1 MQTKGT
7 KAAWWQY
14 LVPPTLLS
22 LITALVYYPSLN
34 YEFQFDDL
42 ANITKHFQ
50 IRHNSITNLFFSGT
64 RWISYWLNS
73 LHYRIGR
80 FDPYPYRVG
89 NVLIHTINGLLVY
102 YIVRAAL
109 SYRKE
114 DSFITRNSSAI
125 AVVTALLFLVH
136 PVQTQT
142 VSYVIQG
149 QLEGMACMFILGITL
164 TFLKLARA
172 ETNAKY
178 FSLVALL
185 YALGALS
192 SGSKEIAIISPF
204 LILLVDWFFVAQG
217 SLQKLL
223 ERKWL
228 HLGLFAVVFGCYVK
242 FLKPHFFGQ
251 ILGLQMEAK
260 NNIGNVI
267 TKDPTQTIT
276 PLHYFISEFKV
287 IVHYLW
293 IFLWPAGI
301 SVEYDWKLVEH
312 FFAPDC
318 ILPFLALVALATT
331 IFYRLRRNSTD
342 LIAFG
347 LLWFFIAIAPRSTIV
362 PSPELLV
369 DYKTY
374 PASLGWL
381 FVIAIGLVMLAE
393 FVWNRIQV
401 KDSKLAYHHA
411 FGLAGIAIL
420 AVPLSLMTMQR
431 NTVWRSGLDF
441 WENMIKNAPGK
452 ARAYNNYGVELSQRQ
467 QKYKESIP
475 YFQQAIAMDKYY
487 PDPCNNLAVA
497 HAALGDND
505 KAIEAM
511 LQGLRINQFYPEGYN
526 NLASFFLRKKE
537 YEKAKVA
544 LHKAIE
550 LRPWYGKAYFNLGR
564 LHLELNEQ
572 DKAWECFKKC
582 CTEADL
588 DNEMGFSSFGKCSL
602 QLGKYDSAIFAFNK
616 VLEINPNDT
625 ESLFNLGNTYYM
637 KKEYPKAIAFYEKLY
652 TQNQND
658 PRLWYNLGEA
668 QFSLGNHKESLKW
681 FEKVGQ
687 LPTAPANAYL
697 RIAACY
703 ENLERPKEAYAILTA
718 MRNRPMEAE
727 ALNTVKSQMAHLE
740 KKNPGLVTA

>member
-1 MQTKGT
+1 MHAKRSKT
-7 KAAWWQY
+7 AWWQY
-14 LVPPTLLS
+14 LIPPTLLS

-50 IRHNSITNLFFSGT
+50 IRHNSIVNLFFSGT

-73 LHYRIGR
+73 LHYKIGR

-89 NVLIHTINGLLVY
+89 NVIIHTINGLLVY
-102 YIVRAAL
+102 YIVQTAL

-114 DSFITRNSSAI
+114 DSFFTRNASTISL
-125 AVVTALLFLVH
+125 VTALLFLVH

-149 QLEGMACMFILGITL
+149 QLEGMACLFILAITL
-164 TFLKLARA
+164 TFLKLAH
-172 ETNAKY
+172 AKTHAAY
-178 FSLVALL
+178 YGLVALL
-185 YALGALS
+185 LSLGALS
-192 SGSKEIAIISPF
+192 SGSKEIAIMSPV
-204 LILLVDWFFVAQG
+204 LVLLVDWFFVAQG
-217 SLQKLL
+217 SLKKLL

-228 HLGLFAVVFGCYVK
+228 HLSLFGVVGGCYIY
-242 FLKPHFFGQ
+242 FLKPHFFTQ
-251 ILGLQMEAK
+251 ILGFQMEAK

-267 TKDPTQTIT
+267 TKDPTLTIT
-276 PLHYFISEFKV
+276 PLHYFISQFKV

-293 IFLWPAGI
+293 IFLWPLGI

-331 IFYRLRRNSTD
+331 IFYRLRKNSTD
-342 LIAFG
+342 LVSFG

-381 FVIAIGLVMLAE
+381 LVIAAGLVMLGK
-393 FVWNRIQV
+393 FVL
-401 KDSKLAYHHA
+401 SKVHAKEPQPAYKHA
-411 FGLAGIAIL
+411 FGLAGIALI
-420 AVPLSLMTMQR
+420 AVPLSVMTVQR

-441 WENMIKNAPGK
+441 WDNMIKNAPGK

-467 QKYKESIP
+467 QKFKESIP

-497 HAALGDND
+497 HAALGDTD
-505 KAIEAM
+505 AAIDAM
-511 LQGLRINQFYPEGYN
+511 RQGLKINPYYPEGYN
-526 NLASFFLRKKE
+526 NLASFFMRKKD
-537 YEKAKVA
+537 YAQAKASLETA
-544 LHKAIE
+544 LR

-572 DKAWECFKKC
+572 EKAWECFKKC

-588 DNEMGFSSFGKCSL
+588 DNEMGFSAFGKCSL
-602 QLGKYDSAIFAFNK
+602 QLSKYDDAIFAFNK
-616 VLEINPNDT
+616 ILEMNPNDP
-625 ESLFNLGNTYYM
+625 EAPFNLGNTYYM
-637 KKEYPKAIAFYEKLY
+637 KKEYAKALVFYEKVY
-652 TQNQND
+652 ATNQND
-658 PRLWYNLGEA
+658 PRLWYNLGET
-668 QFSLGNHKESLKW
+668 QFSLGNHRESLKW

-703 ENLERPKEAYAILTA
+703 ETLEQPKEAYAILTA

-727 ALNTVKSQMAHLE
+727 ALKTVKSLMADLE
-740 KKNPGLVTA
+740 KRNPGVLTT